1 MTMIAR
7 SDKSW
12 FAEWWR
18 TVDHGVITGVM
29 VLIGAGMLLSLAAG
43 PVASDRIGF
52 SDPFYFVYR
61 HAAFAAVAIVIL
73 FGTSM
78 LSEDWARRVAL
89 FVFLVSFILM
99 AVILVVGYEVKGSQ
113 RWIRVAGF
121 SLQPSEFVKPG
132 LVVIAAWLLAQR
144 GQVEGVPWVTITF
157 LLFAPTVGL
166 LLLQPDVGQT
176 VLLTAAFLIAFFVA
190 GMPMSLAAIFSV
202 GSVLTGVALYFV
214 FPHVRYRIDTFL
226 DPNAGGFQ
234 LEQAHDA
241 IAHGGLLGVGPGEG
255 RIKDYL
261 PDPHTDFIYSVAGE
275 EFGYLACLGLL
286 LIFAVISLKGILAA
300 SRRADPFLRS
310 AGTALFFMFGVQAV
324 INVGVNV
331 GLLPTKGM
339 TLPLISYGGSSMLG
353 TALTIGLGLALTR
366 KRAEFHP
373 GIR

>member
-1 MTMIAR
+1 MTSIAR

-29 VLIGAGMLLSLAAG
+29 VLICAGMLLSLAAG
-43 PVASDRIGF
+43 PVAADRIGF

-61 HAAFAAVAIVIL
+61 HAAFAAAAIVIL

-99 AVILVVGYEVKGSQ
+99 AVILVIGYEVKGSQ
-113 RWIRVAGF
+113 RWIRIASF

-144 GQVEGVPWVTITF
+144 GRVEGVPWVTITF

-176 VLLTAAFLIAFFVA
+176 VLLTAAFLIAFFVS

-255 RIKDYL
+255 RIKDNL

-286 LIFAVISLKGILAA
+286 MIFAVISLKGILAA

-310 AGTALFFMFGVQAV
+310 AGTALFFMFGLQAV

-373 GIR
+373 GL

>member
-1 MTMIAR
+1 MTSIAR

-18 TVDHGVITGVM
+18 TVDHGVITGIM
-29 VLIGAGMLLSLAAG
+29 VLICAGMLLSLAAG
-43 PVASDRIGF
+43 PVAADRIGF

-61 HAAFAAVAIVIL
+61 HAAFAAAAIVIL

-99 AVILVVGYEVKGSQ
+99 AVILVIGYEVKGSQ
-113 RWIRVAGF
+113 RWIRIASF

-144 GQVEGVPWVTITF
+144 GRVEGVPWVTITF

-176 VLLTAAFLIAFFVA
+176 VLLTAAFLIAFFVS

-255 RIKDYL
+255 RIKDNL

-286 LIFAVISLKGILAA
+286 MIFAVISLKGILAA

-310 AGTALFFMFGVQAV
+310 AGTALFFMFGLQAV

-373 GIR
+373 GL